1 MRKFIV
7 FRLGSEEFGIDVDKA
22 VEILRA
28 RKSKPVPDMPD
39 FISGV
44 ITIRGEMIPI
54 VDMRTRFSINPEPGK
69 ERNIIVR
76 SGKEK
81 VGLLVDDVQEI
92 ADFNDSEVM
101 KPPIIFK
108 GLKNKYLEGLGKRS
122 SDDQQER
129 VIMLL
134 NMENILSDEERIQLR
149 KSKGQIGAGK
159 KKRKTAKRK
168 SKKMKNERN

>member
-1 MRKFIV
+1 MRKFII

-28 RKSKPVPDMPD
+28 RESKPVPDVPD

-44 ITIRGEMIPI
+44 VMVRGEMIPI
-54 VDMRTRFSINPEPGK
+54 VDMRKRFGIKPAPGK
-69 ERNIIVR
+69 ERAVIVR
-76 SGKEK
+76 TGVEK

-92 ADFNDSEVM
+92 ADFGESEIM

-108 GLKNKYLEGLGKRS
+108 GLKNRYLEGLGKKS
-122 SDDQQER
+122 GDDLQER

-134 NMENILSDEERIQLR
+134 NIEKVLTAEERIQL
-149 KSKGQIGAGK
+149 KESKGRTGAGK
-159 KKRKTAKRK
+159 KKTVKRRKTKE
-168 SKKMKNERN
+168 SP